1 MSKVRRLRSGFTLIE
16 LLVVIAII
24 AILIGLLVPAVQRVR
39 EAAARTA
46 TMNNLSQMAKAA
58 HLAHDQYKKFPPYS
72 GIYGAKS
79 TALNFHGHLL
89 PYVDQGPIYAMPSP
103 NGVVPAY
110 LSSMDATQTGNGLG
124 PNNLSACNFPVNLRL
139 FYTGGGGA
147 ANSQLA
153 TGQQNLIFPKMPG
166 SFPDGVSQT
175 LLFATKYMNCGTN
188 GGSFWNDIQMYAATS
203 TTAATFGYQMTLW
216 QVAPSSSLCSPNQG
230 NAISFTV
237 QAIQVCMCDGSTR
250 SVSTG
255 ISLPTWQA
263 VHTPGAGDPVGSD
276 WTE

>member
-72 GIYGAKS
+72 GVYGAK
-79 TALNFHGHLL
+79 TQQLNFHGHLL
-89 PYVDQGPIYAMPSP
+89 PYVDQGPIYAMPAP
-103 NGVVPAY
+103 NGTVPAY
-110 LSSMDATQTGNGLG
+110 LSSMDSTQTANGN
-124 PNNLSACNFPVNLRL
+124 NACNFPVNLRL

-147 ANSQLA
+147 ANSTLA
-153 TGQQNLIFPKMPG
+153 TGQTNLIFPKMPG

-175 LLFATKYMNCGTN
+175 LLFATKYMNCGS
-188 GGSFWNDIQMYAATS
+188 GGSLWTDPQFYAPTS
-203 TTAATFGYQMTLW
+203 TLAATFGYQMTLW
-216 QVAPSSSLCSPNQG
+216 QVAPSSTLCSPSQG